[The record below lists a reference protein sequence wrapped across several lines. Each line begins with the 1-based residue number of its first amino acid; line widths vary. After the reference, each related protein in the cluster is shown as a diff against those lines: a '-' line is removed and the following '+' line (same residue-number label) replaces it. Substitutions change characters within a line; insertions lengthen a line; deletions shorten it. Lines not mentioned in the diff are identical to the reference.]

1 MMNVTQSNPSDEL
14 SINCLHERT
23 AVLGGARNIAYLFD
37 MSRFMRSVR
46 LAVNPARLITRGL
59 SEQWNNLLNRNK
71 KTATDEITGKAVAAY
86 CGLAVGDALGAT
98 VEFMLPSEI
107 VHAYGVHKKIIG
119 GGWLKLRPGQVTD
132 DTTMALALGEAI
144 LNKQRFDITDMAM
157 AFDKWLKGKPVDV
170 GNTVRR
176 GIVNFR
182 NTKRPISPE
191 SEHDAG
197 NGACMRVLP
206 VALATY
212 GADEE
217 LTKRVSRM
225 QSHVTHNNDYSDA
238 AIDCVVS
245 MIHMAFDGDDKKA
258 MEDGPVAKLLE
269 AFPKY
274 RYDKKHQHNPSAYIV
289 DTMRAVFQS
298 FFHTQTFEDCLIEV
312 VNRGGDAD
320 TTGAI
325 VGMIAGAYYGLD
337 SIPHSWLKA
346 VDRDVIARCRY
357 QAEHLIDFSKEF
369 ATNRLM

>member
-1 MMNVTQSNPSDEL
+1 MRNVQIMMNVTQLNPFSPNA
-14 SINCLHERT
+14 IWH
-23 AVLGGARNIAYLFD
+23 
-37 MSRFMRSVR
+37 
-46 LAVNPARLITRGL
+46 
-59 SEQWNNLLNRNK
+59 NLLKKNNK
-71 KTATDEITGKAVAAY
+71 AISDEITGKAVAAY

-107 VHAYGVHKKIIG
+107 VHEYGVHKKIIG

-157 AFDKWLKGKPVDV
+157 AFDKWLKSKPVDV

-182 NTKRPISPE
+182 NTKKPISPQ

-212 GADEE
+212 GTEDE
-217 LTKRVSRM
+217 LIKRVSRM
-225 QSHVTHNNDYSDA
+225 QSHITHNNEYSDA
-238 AIDCVVS
+238 AVDCVVQ
-245 MIHMAFDGDDKKA
+245 MVHMAFDGQDKKQ
-258 MEDGPVAKLLE
+258 MEDGPVQNLLQ

-289 DTMRAVFQS
+289 DTMRVVFQS
-298 FFHTQTFEDCLIEV
+298 FFNTQTFEDCMIEV

-325 VGMIAGAYYGLD
+325 AGMIAGAYYGLD
-337 SIPHSWLKA
+337 SIPVRWLKA

-357 QAEHLIDFSKEF
+357 QAEHLIEFSKEF
-369 ATNRLM
+369 AGEMQ